1 MEDGKEKRGVR
12 VQAMEHTARA
22 ERDAS
27 GTGRKSA
34 ISSSCGRVWERGARY
49 EPIRVGFADLIS
61 ESESAD
67 VRSKVHA
74 RIEIST

>member
-1 MEDGKEKRGVR
+1 MQAKE
-12 VQAMEHTARA
+12 QSARA

-34 ISSSCGRVWERGARY
+34 ISSPCGRVWERGARY
-49 EPIRVGFADLIS
+49 ESIRTGFADLVS